1 MPLKGQIIE
10 GFKASI
16 SVSNKEIIGQSSFLM
31 VVGGVGRDKIVVD
44 GAVSVNEKVWE
55 MFLKSLALK
64 VKREMQQ

>member
-10 GFKASI
+10 GFRASI

-44 GAVSVNEKVWE
+44 GAVSVNEKV
-55 MFLKSLALK
+55 
-64 VKREMQQ
+64 

>member
-1 MPLKGQIIE
+1 
-10 GFKASI
+10 
-16 SVSNKEIIGQSSFLM
+16 M

-55 MFLKSLALK
+55 TFLKSLALK